1 MTPSVVK
8 NEDKC
13 GKLDSSYC
21 FLVVYDEV
29 QEQGTLEV
37 LNRLAQR
44 YEADPIKFY
53 YIQKTLIE
61 LHNILDEDVDKLPL
75 VVVIKGKRM
84 KYISY
89 NESFEEPLI

>member
-13 GKLDSSYC
+13 GKLDSTYC

-37 LNRLAQR
+37 LNRLA
-44 YEADPIKFY
+44 
-53 YIQKTLIE
+53 
-61 LHNILDEDVDKLPL
+61 
-75 VVVIKGKRM
+75 
-84 KYISY
+84 
-89 NESFEEPLI
+89 